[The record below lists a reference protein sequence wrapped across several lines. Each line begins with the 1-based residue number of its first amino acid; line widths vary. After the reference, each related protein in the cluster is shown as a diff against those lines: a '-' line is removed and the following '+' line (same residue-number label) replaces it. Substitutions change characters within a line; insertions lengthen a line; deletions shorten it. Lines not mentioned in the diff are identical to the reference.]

1 MIKSIV
7 GQKFGKL
14 TVTGRADNDR
24 FERTRWNCIC
34 ECGKETVVA
43 YFRMKSGHTKSC
55 GCAKKGPVT
64 HGKSRTKTH
73 NSWLA
78 MKQRCQY
85 EGHPEFHRYGAAG
98 IKVCER
104 WNNSFESFLEDMGEK
119 PDGMSLDRINSS
131 GNYEPGNC
139 RWATTAQQNRNRK
152 SNINIT
158 HNGKT
163 MCVRDWCHELGLNAD
178 RVYGYIRRGV
188 SPKEALFK

>member
-1 MIKSIV
+1 
-7 GQKFGKL
+7 
-14 TVTGRADNDR
+14 
-24 FERTRWNCIC
+24 
-34 ECGKETVVA
+34 
-43 YFRMKSGHTKSC
+43 
-55 GCAKKGPVT
+55 
-64 HGKSRTKTH
+64 
-73 NSWLA
+73 
-78 MKQRCQY
+78 
-85 EGHPEFHRYGAAG
+85 
-98 IKVCER
+98 
-104 WNNSFESFLEDMGEK
+104 MGEK